1 MKILMV
7 NYEWPPLGGG
17 GGVAMRDVATE
28 LSKRHEVHVLTS
40 GAAGLPPE
48 EELHDGALRIF
59 RCKVWMRTAVAVASV
74 LSMLSFYPAGVQ
86 RGRQLVRRYS
96 YDVVNTWFAIPS
108 GPTGVHVARYG
119 RLPHALSIIG
129 GDIYDPSK
137 WYSPHGNPV
146 LGGVVRS
153 VLNSADRHTAISTDV
168 AQRARELH
176 GFQRPIDVIP
186 LGINPPSFT
195 PCSRDALGLEPHKK
209 YVVSVGRLVRRK
221 NYPALIHAVKA
232 LDRKDVELLIVG
244 DGPEREHLKGLAT
257 SLGVGEQVQFR
268 GFVTEEAKFQLL
280 SNSDLFALPSLHEGF
295 GLVYLEAMS
304 CGLPVIASTKGGQ
317 NDFLVDGET
326 GFLIDPDDVD
336 GLKAAIEKLLNEP
349 SRAIASTNKE
359 RVKEHSV
366 ARTAAS
372 YERLLEASRH
382 RRTF

>member
-1 MKILMV
+1 M
-7 NYEWPPLGGG
+7 
-17 GGVAMRDVATE
+17 AVATIVS
-28 LSKRHEVHVLTS
+28 L
-40 GAAGLPPE
+40 
-48 EELHDGALRIF
+48 
-59 RCKVWMRTAVAVASV
+59 
-74 LSMLSFYPAGVQ
+74 LSFYPAGIQ
-86 RGRQLVRRYS
+86 LGRQLVRRYS

-119 RLPHALSIIG
+119 RLPHVVSIIG

-137 WYSPHGNPV
+137 WYSPHRNPV

-168 AQRARELH
+168 ARRARELH

-221 NYPALIHAVKA
+221 NYPALIQAVKA
-232 LDRKDVELLIVG
+232 LDRQDVELLIVG
-244 DGPEREHLKGLAT
+244 DGPEREHLKQLAT

-268 GFVTEEAKFQLL
+268 GFVTEEVKFQLL
-280 SNSDLFALPSLHEGF
+280 SNSDLFALPSFHEGF

-304 CGLPVIASTKGGQ
+304 CGLPVIASTDGGQ

-326 GFLIDPDDVD
+326 GFLIGPDDAD
-336 GLKAAIEKLLNEP
+336 GLKAAIKKLLKEP
-349 SRAIASTNKE
+349 PCSIASTK
-359 RVKEHSV
+359 RAQEHSV
-366 ARTAAS
+366 SRTAAS

-382 RRTF
+382 RREL

>member
-1 MKILMV
+1 
-7 NYEWPPLGGG
+7 
-17 GGVAMRDVATE
+17 MRDVATE

-40 GAAGLPPE
+40 GGTGLPSAE
-48 EELHDGALRIF
+48 EHHDGALRIF
-59 RCKVWMRTAVAVASV
+59 RCKVWMRTAIAVATV
-74 LSMLSFYPAGVQ
+74 MSMLSFYPAGVQ
-86 RGRQLVRRYS
+86 LGRQLVRRYS

-119 RLPHALSIIG
+119 RLPHVLTIIG

-137 WYSPHGNPV
+137 WYSPHRNPV

-153 VLNSADRHTAISTDV
+153 VLNSADRHTAISTDI

-186 LGINPPSFT
+186 LGINPPAFT
-195 PCSRDALGLEPHKK
+195 PCSRAALGLEPYKK
-209 YVVSVGRLVRRK
+209 YVISVGRLVRRK

-244 DGPEREHLKGLAT
+244 DGPEREHLEGLAT

-268 GFVTEEAKFQLL
+268 GFVTEETKFQLL

-295 GLVYLEAMS
+295 GLVYLEALS
-304 CGLPVIASTKGGQ
+304 CGLPVIASTDGGQ

-326 GFLIDPDDVD
+326 GFLVGPDDAN
-336 GLKAAIEKLLNEP
+336 GLKAAIEKLLKEP
-349 SRAIASTNKE
+349 LRSVASIK
-359 RVKEHSV
+359 RVNEHSV

-382 RRTF
+382 GSALG